1 MTIAQLVDDAAANV
15 GDSMMALVHDLFPIC
30 RSITG
35 DGVRAT
41 LERIAKEIPLSTR
54 EVPSGTHCY
63 DWTVPDE
70 WNVRD
75 AYVSD
80 VHGRRVIDFQLSTL
94 HLMSYSEPVR
104 TRLRLDELRPHLHT
118 LPEHPDWIP
127 YRTSYYDRTW
137 GFCLTQ
143 RQLDSL
149 DDGPYDVVID
159 GTLKPGSLSYGEY
172 VLPGEL
178 QDEVLVSTH
187 VCHPS
192 MANDN
197 LSGIAVGAAVASL
210 LATVPLRHTY
220 RFVFVPG
227 TIGSITWLAR
237 NESVVPR
244 IRHGLVLTG
253 LGGPGPLVWKRSRRG
268 DRPIDLAGEH
278 VVTSRDGQIRDFSPW
293 GYDERQYNSLGF
305 DLPVG
310 RLTRTP
316 HGEYAEYHTS
326 ADSLSFVTVE
336 AMTEAVTAVLEI
348 VDILENDSRPRN
360 LSPMGEPQ
368 LGRRGLYPR
377 IGGRSADEE
386 VMAMLW
392 VLSLAD
398 GAHSMLDIARRA
410 GVPFALVRRAAD
422 KLGRAGLLTQEQ
434 PSAQPIHDVGDLTV

>member
-1 MTIAQLVDDAAANV
+1 MTVAQLVDDAAAADV
-15 GDSMMALVHDLFPIC
+15 DDLMTALVHDLFPIC

-41 LERIAKEIPLSTR
+41 LERIAKEIPLSTY

-80 VHGRRVIDFQLSTL
+80 VHGRRVIDFQRSTL

-127 YRTSYYDRTW
+127 YRTSYYDRSW

-143 RQLDSL
+143 RQLDAL
-149 DDGPYDVVID
+149 DDSHYDIVID
-159 GTLKPGSLSYGEY
+159 GTLQPGSLSYGEY
-172 VLPGEL
+172 VLPGDL

-187 VCHPS
+187 ICHPS

-197 LSGIAVGAAVASL
+197 LSGIAVAAAVASL
-210 LATVPLRHTY
+210 LTTVPLRHTY

-227 TIGSITWLAR
+227 TIGSVTWLAR
-237 NESVVPR
+237 NEEVVPR

-253 LGGPGPLVWKRSRRG
+253 LGGPGPLVWKRSRHG
-268 DRPIDLAGEH
+268 GRPIDLAGEH
-278 VVTSRDGQIRDFSPW
+278 VVTSRVGEIRDFSPW
-293 GYDERQYNSLGF
+293 GYDERQYNSPGF

-316 HGEYAEYHTS
+316 HGEYPEYHTS
-326 ADSLSFVTVE
+326 ADNLGFLRSE
-336 AMTEAVTAVLEI
+336 AMTEAVSAVLEVI
-348 VDILENDSRPRN
+348 DVIENNIRPVNRLPN
-360 LSPMGEPQ
+360 GEPQ
-368 LGRRGLYPR
+368 LGRRGLYPK

-392 VLSLAD
+392 LLNQAD
-398 GAHSMLDIARRA
+398 GGHALLDISNRSRL
-410 GVPFALVRRAAD
+410 PFSLVRRTAD
-422 KLGRAGLLTQEQ
+422 KLAQHGLIEVD
-434 PSAQPIHDVGDLTV
+434 PDSKEAR